1 MVEDAPLYVRD
12 PAGGVPGPDARVGA
26 GAPGCRR
33 DRAGQGCVV
42 RVVRR
47 VGRRLREEAIWLILV
62 AGVLMAASGTG
73 QLLDAIWQSLGGR

>member
-1 MVEDAPLYVRD
+1 M
-12 PAGGVPGPDARVGA
+12 
-26 GAPGCRR
+26 
-33 DRAGQGCVV
+33 
-42 RVVRR
+42 VRR